1 MIYINNKIIKYKA
14 QSIKYNKYMS
24 KNKTKS
30 NMNNIDIFDALQHDP
45 EVILSKMNADE
56 IANLLEEAA
65 DAYYIKGKPLI
76 SDDLYDIVFDYLK
89 KKDPNHPAIQRIG
102 APIQPGKKVELPYW
116 MGSLD
121 KIRDDPKALTRWVNT
136 YNDPSKYVVSDK
148 LDGNS
153 GLLVYDKKKT
163 IALYSRGDGTYGQN
177 VSHLLEKINGIVP
190 ISSNKKK
197 PDDFSLPLAVRGE
210 LIISRKNWDQIKD
223 LGANARNVVAGAMHA
238 SSPDDKIAS
247 RIDFVAYELLEP
259 RMSPLDGLL
268 FLKNLGFIVSYFEPL
283 NTNEMTMD
291 KLSNILVS
299 RRRDSPYEVDGIVLA
314 HDKEYKRIRDRNPRH
329 MFAFKSLLTHDE
341 AEVIIT
347 RVEWNV
353 SKDGYIKPLVHFP
366 TVVIEGAKISKATGF
381 NASFIEQNKIGP
393 GSRIVIIRSGAV
405 IPHIVR
411 VMTPASNGK
420 PSFPD
425 IPYKWNE
432 SHVDIIIEQDTNENA
447 AVMVKRMEYFVNTLD
462 IKSIG
467 PGTIKK
473 LYASGYDTIPKLLA
487 AKKEDIVEIEGFKST
502 SAQNIV
508 DGLATVA
515 SAKCANLMA
524 ASSLF
529 GRGIGSRKIAP
540 VLEVFPDIVDIDTPV
555 PSYEQLLSIQGM
567 GDVSAKSILEGIIPF
582 RKFLKEIGHRCNVKS
597 IKQQQQQQQQI
608 KSPSGSKAVKTIKQ
622 GADMTGITV
631 VFTGFR
637 NKDWENI
644 ITDAGG
650 KITTSISKNTTEV
663 VASDIHEESGKLKK
677 ARELGISIMS
687 RDEFA
692 EKYAL

>member
-1 MIYINNKIIKYKA
+1 
-14 QSIKYNKYMS
+14 MS
-24 KNKTKS
+24 KSNTKA
-30 NMNNIDIFDALQHDP
+30 NMNNRTIFDALQHDP
-45 EVILSKMNADE
+45 ESILAKMNADE
-56 IANLLEEAA
+56 IAGILEEAS
-65 DAYYIKGKPLI
+65 DAYYIKGKPVL

-89 KKDPNHPAIQRIG
+89 KKAPNHPAIQRIG

-121 KIRDDPKALTRWVNT
+121 KIRDDPKALTRWVNS
-136 YNDPSKYVVSDK
+136 YSDPSKYVVSDK

-190 ISSNKKK
+190 IQTMLDNKKK
-197 PDDFSLPLAVRGE
+197 SEEFSLPLAVRGE

-238 SSPDDKIAS
+238 ANPDDKIANK
-247 RIDFVAYELLEP
+247 IDFVAYELLEP
-259 RMSPLDGLL
+259 RMTPSDGLL
-268 FLKNLGFIVSYFEPL
+268 FLKNLGFMVSYFESL
-283 NTNEMTMD
+283 NSNDMTMD

-347 RVEWNV
+347 KVEWNV

-381 NASFIEQNKIGP
+381 NAAYIEQNKIGP
-393 GSRIVIIRSGAV
+393 GSRIVVIRSGAV

-420 PSFPD
+420 PAFPD

-432 SHVDIIIEQDTNENA
+432 THVDIIIEQDTNENA
-447 AVMVKRMEYFVNTLD
+447 DVMIKRMEYFVNTLD
-462 IKSIG
+462 IKSVG

-473 LYASGYDTIPKLLA
+473 LYSSGFDTIPKLLA
-487 AKKEDIVEIEGFKST
+487 AKKEDVMKLEGFKST

-508 DGLATVA
+508 DGLAMVA
-515 SAKCANLMA
+515 SVRCADLMA

-529 GRGIGSRKIAP
+529 GRGIGAKKLAP
-540 VLEVFPDIVDIDTPV
+540 VLEVYPTIADMDAPV
-555 PSYEQLLSIQGM
+555 PTYEQLLSIQGM
-567 GDVSAKSILEGIIPF
+567 GDVSAKAILEGIVPF
-582 RKFLKEIGHRCNVKS
+582 RKFLKEIGHRCNVKP
-597 IKQQQQQQQQI
+597 ILRQQPQQPQQSQPSQPLQPSQSSQQPT
-608 KSPSGSKAVKTIKQ
+608 KNPSGSKSVKTIKPI
-622 GADMTGITV
+622 ADMSGMTI

-637 NKDWENI
+637 NKEWENM

-650 KITTSISKNTTEV
+650 KNTTSISKNTSIV
-663 VASDIHEESGKLKK
+663 VAADVHEESGKLKK
-677 ARELGISIMS
+677 ARELGVSIMS
-687 RDEFA
+687 RDDFA
-692 EKYAL
+692 KKYDL